1 MVRII
6 GLLISLVGYMLIV
19 WVIRY
24 ENRRRKMEIQRLVGQ
39 IRLRRREVRL

>member
-6 GLLISLVGYMLIV
+6 GLLIALLGYTFIV

-24 ENRRRKMEIQRLVGQ
+24 ENRRRKMEIQRLVEQ